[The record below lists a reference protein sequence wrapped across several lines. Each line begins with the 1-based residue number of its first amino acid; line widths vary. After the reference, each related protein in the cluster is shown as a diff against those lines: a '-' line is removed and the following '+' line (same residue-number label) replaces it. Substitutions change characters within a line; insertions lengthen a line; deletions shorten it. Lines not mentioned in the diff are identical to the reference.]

1 MGASE
6 IGMEELLVIIVLL
19 QVKKL
24 IALVQLKKLLEEL
37 TLELVPNIS

>member
-1 MGASE
+1 MCASE